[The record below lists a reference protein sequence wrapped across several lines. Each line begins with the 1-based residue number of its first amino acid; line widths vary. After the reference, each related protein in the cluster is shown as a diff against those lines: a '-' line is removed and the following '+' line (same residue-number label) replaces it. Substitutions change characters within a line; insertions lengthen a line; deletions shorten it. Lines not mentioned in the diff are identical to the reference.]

1 MPLLKAEQI
10 LNQVTRL
17 YPMPSTATRVLKAL
31 EDTYVSASHVSE
43 LISLDQALAASVLQ
57 MANSASLGYA
67 QKCSSINEAVMMLGF
82 AKLKVIILGVGSID
96 TLNRPLHGYRLKR
109 GELWNHSVATA
120 MAAQWLART
129 LKFSNPEELYVA
141 GLLHDIGKVLLD
153 QYLNVDYDRVI
164 LTMKQNKASLA
175 QVEMALYGVDHAG
188 IGGMLAKKWNYPPL
202 LVDAIQFHHHPSL
215 SFDNDR
221 VAAIVNIATAF
232 ATREAI
238 GLTDPYGSI
247 VHPESMWVLNL
258 TDKDIDDLRKAMYA
272 NFGLTAT

>member
-1 MPLLKAEQI
+1 MPLLKADQI
-10 LNQVTRL
+10 LNSITRL
-17 YPMPSTATRVLKAL
+17 YPMPTTVTRVLKAL
-31 EDTYVSASHVSE
+31 EDTYVSASQLSE

-57 MANSASLGYA
+57 VANSASLGYA
-67 QKCSSINEAVMMLGF
+67 QKCSNINEAVMLLGF
-82 AKLKVIILGVGSID
+82 KKLKVVVLGAGSVD

-129 LKFSNPEELYVA
+129 LRFPNAEELYVA

-153 QYLNVDYDRVI
+153 QYLNVDYDRII
-164 LTMKQNKASLA
+164 LTMKQNKVSLA

-188 IGGMLAKKWNYPPL
+188 IGGLLAKKWNYPQVL
-202 LVDAIQFHHHPSL
+202 SDAIEFHHHPSL

-221 VAAIVNIATAF
+221 VAAVVNIATAF

-247 VHPESMWVLNL
+247 VHPEAMWILNL
-258 TDKDIDDLRKAMYA
+258 NDKDIEELRKNMYS
-272 NFGLTAT
+272 NFGLNAT